1 MDLMKLHK
9 NAALT
14 PNQRGE
20 IQRLY
25 ATGRFSYPQ
34 LARQFNTT
42 RKTVMKWSKRTHIED
57 QTSAP
62 KEHYR
67 RVTDAYRQA
76 VVAYRLAHPTHG
88 PVRIEYELRAE
99 HGPFAFSTVRLIL
112 QHQQAQEPKR
122 PATQHLPVGRY
133 RTQMD
138 VQQLPAIKG
147 NTGFEF
153 KISIIH
159 LSTRIKYSEIH
170 DNFESATIADV
181 FKRSMDVLPPFLS
194 LSPTTP

>member
-14 PNQRGE
+14 PHQRQQ

-25 ATGRFSYPQ
+25 ATGQFSYPQ
-34 LARQFNTT
+34 LAHQFSTT
-42 RKTVMKWSKRTHIED
+42 RKTVMKWAKRNHSQD

-62 KEHYR
+62 KQHYR
-67 RVTDAYRQA
+67 RVTDAYQQA
-76 VVAYRLAHPTHG
+76 VIAYRLVHPTHG

-99 HGPFAFSTVRLIL
+99 YGPFAFSTVRLIL
-112 QHQQAQEPKR
+112 QQAKAQHPKR
-122 PATQHLPVGRY
+122 PATQHLSVGRY

-147 NTGFEF
+147 NTGFDGAARAVQDF
-153 KISIIH
+153 NHSSGH
-159 LSTRIKYSEIH
+159 PH
-170 DNFESATIADV
+170 Q
-181 FKRSMDVLPPFLS
+181 VL
-194 LSPTTP
+194 